1 MELFNS
7 WDLSA
12 EDRKK
17 LVNYREKFENYA
29 KPHSIELLAVWEL
42 HNLRQGMLYLEDF
55 ITKLRILIKEA
66 NYPVEHYDR
75 FLRDFSVL
83 GMDSDHG

>member
-17 LVNYREKFENYA
+17 LVNYWEKFENYA

-42 HNLRQGMLYLEDF
+42 HNLRQGMLSLE
-55 ITKLRILIKEA
+55 A
-66 NYPVEHYDR
+66 
-75 FLRDFSVL
+75 
-83 GMDSDHG
+83 